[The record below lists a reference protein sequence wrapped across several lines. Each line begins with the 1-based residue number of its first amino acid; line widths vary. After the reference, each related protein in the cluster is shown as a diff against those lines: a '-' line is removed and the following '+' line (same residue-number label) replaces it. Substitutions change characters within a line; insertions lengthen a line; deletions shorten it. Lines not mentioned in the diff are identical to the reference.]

1 VSAGAGAP
9 GHRAGNNNP
18 RAAATL
24 TRQLKTLAMFV
35 DRDRVGDEAEQGSRA
50 VDAGR
55 NLPVVGWPRP
65 DVNLSPLG
73 GMDPGLPCA
82 EEDRRGTARHAV
94 G

>member
-1 VSAGAGAP
+1 
-9 GHRAGNNNP
+9 
-18 RAAATL
+18 
-24 TRQLKTLAMFV
+24 
-35 DRDRVGDEAEQGSRA
+35 VGDEAEQGSRA

-65 DVNLSPLG
+65 DVNLSPLE